1 MTKYRSHHFD
11 KYGDYMIMNDS
22 GEMLVQMWLALKPY
36 IDKKERAD
44 AALAFLHAAGD
55 YLDLEAAREDGSGSD
70 SSLDSAFAEIL
81 GDEEIEEDD
90 LEEDY

>member
-1 MTKYRSHHFD
+1 
-11 KYGDYMIMNDS
+11 MNDS

-55 YLDLEAAREDGSGSD
+55 YLDIEAEREDGSGSD

>member
-1 MTKYRSHHFD
+1 
-11 KYGDYMIMNDS
+11 MIMNDS

-36 IDKKERAD
+36 IDKKERSD

-55 YLDLEAAREDGSGSD
+55 YLDLEAAREDGEGSD

-81 GDEEIEEDD
+81 GDEEVEEDES
-90 LEEDY
+90 EEDY